1 MKNSENKKRKLT
13 KTELKEINGGAGI
26 RCRAGFCIADSGLLE
41 PGLIGEGGRC
51 C

>member
-1 MKNSENKKRKLT
+1 MKNPENKTKKLT
-13 KTELKEINGGAGI
+13 KTELKKINGGAGI
-26 RCRAGFCIADSGLLE
+26 RCRAGFCISDSGLLE